1 MQVPDEH
8 SEDPTKEPPEE
19 EVNPPKFIQNYV
31 FPGCPV
37 TQEPEEE
44 KERREEENEKEGEV
58 FVKVLGSK
66 YIFHR
71 SKPHRIQQRQILKSQ
86 MNDL

>member
-58 FVKVLGSK
+58 FVKFLGST
-66 YIFHR
+66 FSTGR
-71 SKPHRIQQRQILKSQ
+71 NPTGFN
-86 MNDL
+86 NDRY